1 MMTSVRDSLKLAGKA
16 ASIKQVAHLRNA
28 TFPLS
33 MREFVGAPPAD
44 PVIPT
49 GRVAQKKI
57 PLKLLQ
63 SKVDQIINDR
73 PRPLIQVRLNGE
85 EKKFGQS
92 EITVVKDSRAKGGY
106 DYDDPI
112 IHKSLAKPGERL
124 SFEVPYLVA
133 SVTHYFY
140 FQDLR
145 SDGIGVEFFPGP
157 PAGIEIGILF
167 EKGGPLEVKVDGH
180 TGHDIDI
187 VGLIIKLKLEFGA
200 AHGLLTVLGFV
211 DDIEQAMST
220 GKTTKIPPISPTQ
233 TDPGYAKFSMNF
245 WGKALEVTGYS
256 WNVRELARN
265 KLKDIVKKKFFYTNV
280 SVNTLWPDGTVSE
293 KFESTVNSK
302 IFDALSDPDPV
313 FREKFDTML
322 TRFLVGGDF
331 YVTNAV
337 SDGQSLIVDYIIPP
351 GQLEPF
357 PEKPQDALEPGLLA
371 NIDHIVVL
379 MMENRSFDHMLG
391 YLSKEGD
398 RNGKVHTNVD
408 GLKGG
413 ETNHYN
419 GRDYPSFPLPDT
431 RFIESPPHGHDPV
444 LRQIN
449 NGNMDGFVAEFA
461 KQYEAKGADPGRV
474 MGYHTGEYVP
484 VYDALANHF
493 LICQR
498 WFAAHPGPTFCNR
511 FYTLTGRLNRKSE
524 TEWEKDNFAIADFK
538 PVTTRT
544 IFDHLTEHG
553 VSWHFYEDQY
563 CTLRKYERYTW
574 DTEAVV
580 DFNDPANGFEASARA
595 GTLPSVSFID
605 PNFVDVPDDGD
616 NDDGAPSDIRAGQHL
631 IGRIVNAVMHGPKWN
646 KTLLV
651 ITYDEHGGF
660 YDHVTP
666 PELPEAA
673 KNMVPGIT
681 TYGVR
686 VPAIVVSPWVDPGA
700 VSNVVFDH
708 TSIAKTIARRFMSKN
723 PPDMGERVAVAN
735 DLSMV
740 LRTTA
745 RDDMPSI
752 PIPPKPEPNTAIARQ
767 AMTEADP
774 DDFKTVMRTLQARY
788 PVRR

>member
-1 MMTSVRDSLKLAGKA
+1 MMTSVRKSLKLPRITV
-16 ASIKQVAHLRNA
+16 SIKQVAHQRNA
-28 TFPLS
+28 AFPLS
-33 MREFVGAPPAD
+33 LREFVGAPPPD
-44 PVIPT
+44 PS
-49 GRVAQKKI
+49 GRVAQKRI

-92 EITVVKDSRAKGGY
+92 EITVVKDSRAKGDY

-112 IHKSLAKPGERL
+112 RHKSLAKEGERL
-124 SFEVPYLVA
+124 SFKKVFTY
-133 SVTHYFY
+133 YYY
-140 FQDLR
+140 FQDIR
-145 SDGIGVEFFPGP
+145 SERISVEFFSGP
-157 PAGIEIGILF
+157 PAGIEIGVLF
-167 EKGGPLEVKVDGH
+167 ESKGPLELKVDGDY
-180 TGHDIDI
+180 TIPDIDFE
-187 VGLIIKLKLEFGA
+187 GLLIKLKLEFGSSN
-200 AHGLLTVLGFV
+200 GKLTLLGF
-211 DDIEQAMST
+211 IEEIEMAISL
-220 GKTTKIPPISPTQ
+220 GKTTKIPPPLNPNEP
-233 TDPGYAKFSMNF
+233 DLRRVKFSMNF
-245 WGKALEVTGYS
+245 RGQALEVIGS
-256 WNVRELARN
+256 SASDVKKLARN
-265 KLKDIVKKKFFYTNV
+265 KLKDIVKKKLIYTNV
-280 SVNTLWPDGTVSE
+280 SVDVHNFFDGLPA
-293 KFESTVNSK
+293 ESIESNVNST
-302 IFDALSDPDPV
+302 IFDELSNPDPES
-313 FREKFDTML
+313 RDKIDKKL

-331 YVTNAV
+331 YVTNVA

-357 PEKPQDALEPGLLA
+357 PENPQDALEPGLLA

-398 RNGKVHTNVD
+398 RNGKVRANVD

-413 ETNHYN
+413 EINPYN

-444 LRQIN
+444 LKQIN

-474 MGYHTGEYVP
+474 MGYHTGEHVP

-493 LICQR
+493 LICDR

-511 FYTLTGRLNRKSE
+511 FYTLTGRLNRNSSGVF
-524 TEWEKDNFAIADFK
+524 EKDNFAIADFK

-544 IFDHLTEHG
+544 IFDHLSEHG

-563 CTLRKYERYTW
+563 GTLRKYERYTW
-574 DTEAVV
+574 DTESIV
-580 DFNDPANGFEASARA
+580 DFNDPVKGFEASARA

-631 IGRIVNAVMHGPKWN
+631 IGRIVNAVMHGPKWH

-660 YDHVTP
+660 YDHVKP

-673 KNMVPGIT
+673 KYMVPEIT

-708 TSIAKTIARRFMSKN
+708 TSIAKTIAKRFMSKN

-745 RDDMPSI
+745 RDDMPGI

-767 AMTEADP
+767 AMTEAEP
-774 DDFKTVMRTLQARY
+774 DDFKTVMRALQAKY

>member
-1 MMTSVRDSLKLAGKA
+1 MMTSVRKSLKLPRITV
-16 ASIKQVAHLRNA
+16 SIKKLAHLRNA
-28 TFPLS
+28 SFPLS
-33 MREFVGAPPAD
+33 LREFVGAPPAD
-44 PVIPT
+44 PVIPP
-49 GRVAQKKI
+49 GRASRKPI
-57 PLKLLQ
+57 PLDLLQ
-63 SKVDQIINDR
+63 RKLDQIINDR

-112 IHKSLAKPGERL
+112 IHKSLAEPGERL
-124 SFEVPYLVA
+124 SFKKIFTY
-133 SVTHYFY
+133 YYY
-140 FQDLR
+140 FQDIKTDR
-145 SDGIGVEFFPGP
+145 IGVEFFSGP
-157 PAGIEIGILF
+157 PAGIEIGVLF
-167 EKGGPLEVKVDGH
+167 ESKGPLELKVDGDSIP
-180 TGHDIDI
+180 DIDFE
-187 VGLIIKLKLEFGA
+187 GLLIKLKLEFGA

-211 DDIEQAMST
+211 DDIEKAMST
-220 GKTTKIPPISPTQ
+220 GKITKIPPMNPTQ
-233 TDPGYAKFSMNF
+233 ADPGYVKFSTEF
-245 WGKALEVTGYS
+245 WGKAVEVTGYS
-256 WNVRELARN
+256 WNIKEVARN
-265 KLKDIVKKKFFYTNV
+265 RLRDIVIKKFFYTDV
-280 SVNTLWPDGTVSE
+280 SVDVNNFFDGIPARSI
-293 KFESTVNSK
+293 ESTVNST
-302 IFDALSDPDPV
+302 IFDELSNPDPV
-313 FREKFDTML
+313 FRDKIDTML

-357 PEKPQDALEPGLLA
+357 PENPQDALEPGLLA

-398 RNGKVHTNVD
+398 RNGKVHANVD

-413 ETNHYN
+413 EINPYN

-431 RFIESPPHGHDPV
+431 RFIESPPHGHQPV
-444 LRQIN
+444 LDQIN

-474 MGYHTGEYVP
+474 MGYHTGEHVP

-493 LICQR
+493 LICDR

-538 PVTTRT
+538 PITTRT

-553 VSWHFYEDQY
+553 VSWNFYEDQY
-563 CTLRKYERYTW
+563 GTLRKYERYTF

-580 DFNDPANGFEASARA
+580 DFNDPAKGFEASARA

-660 YDHVTP
+660 YDHVKP

-673 KNMVPGIT
+673 KYMVPGIT

-708 TSIAKTIARRFMSKN
+708 TSIAKTIAKRFMSAN

-745 RDDMPSI
+745 RDDMPGI
-752 PIPPKPEPNTAIARQ
+752 PIPPKPEPDTAIARR

-774 DDFKTVMRTLQARY
+774 DDFKTVMRALQAKY
-788 PVRR
+788 PVRRQ